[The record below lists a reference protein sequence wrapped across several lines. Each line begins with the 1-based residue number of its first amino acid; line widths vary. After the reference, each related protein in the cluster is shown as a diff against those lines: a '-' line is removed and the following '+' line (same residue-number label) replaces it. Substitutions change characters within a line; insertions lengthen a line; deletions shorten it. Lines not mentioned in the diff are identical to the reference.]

1 MAISKERQQETAAFF
16 LFQHDPTRHPMKFY
30 VLAALT
36 VIASVASFAQTPTI
50 TLTAKN
56 TTPGGSKSYTMF
68 LGASRLGTVGVDSA
82 LNEIEI
88 PTLPL
93 PSGIFYVWSA
103 PPTEEV
109 IWLSPRDF
117 RYLAPGTTYRE
128 EYKLQVNWDGGT
140 LKWTWLTPLPE
151 LIDSAWI
158 VDGYTDFPDNVAKAK
173 LVPNASLEIANPSIT
188 LFKLLV
194 WFNTSTLTVH
204 ETAKLPVSVFPQPCS
219 DVVNIKAMSP
229 LRSYTVSDLQGRV
242 IEGGTAEGSDLRV
255 STAHLATASYVLA
268 LTHTDGSTE
277 RSLFIK
283 Q

>member
-1 MAISKERQQETAAFF
+1 
-16 LFQHDPTRHPMKFY
+16 MKFY
-30 VLAALT
+30 ILAAFTLF
-36 VIASVASFAQTPTI
+36 ASVASFAQTPTI
-50 TLTAKN
+50 ALTAKN
-56 TTPGGSKSYTMF
+56 TTPNGSKSFTMF
-68 LGASRLGTVGVDSA
+68 LGASKLGTVGVDSA

-93 PSGIFYVWSA
+93 PSGIFYVWSV
-103 PPTEEV
+103 PPTSEA

-173 LVPNASLEIANPSIT
+173 LVPNSSLEIANPSIT
-188 LFKLLV
+188 LYRLLV
-194 WFNTSTLTVH
+194 WYNTTTLSVH
-204 ETAKLPVSVFPQPCS
+204 EIAERPISVFPQPCT
-219 DVVNIKAMSP
+219 DVVHVRATAP
-229 LRSYTVSDLQGRV
+229 LRSYTVYDLQGR
-242 IEGGTAEGSDLRV
+242 IIDGGTAEGSDLRV
-255 STAHLATASYVLA
+255 NTTHWATASYVLA
-268 LTHTDGSTE
+268 LTHVDGSSA